1 LWPACRLIVWCKAC
15 QHPVQP
21 DPAEHAG
28 RYAAEMTFGCW
39 RPHTLGFSLP
49 SAMPLGEAFV
59 EAIASM
65 LADLGGLLWSWRHTA
80 GALIGALSGEDAG
93 ASSALP
99 ISSIERPFVSKPRNK
114 KTSPAWPYQK
124 ARKSSAGKIASSV
137 TFGLT

>member
-1 LWPACRLIVWCKAC
+1 VAGVPPHRVVQGVPTPGPAGSGRTRRAIRRRDDLWVLTT
-15 QHPVQP
+15 
-21 DPAEHAG
+21 HA
-28 RYAAEMTFGCW
+28 
-39 RPHTLGFSLP
+39 LGFSLR
-49 SAMPLGEAFV
+49 SAIPLGEAFV
-59 EAIASM
+59 EAIVSM